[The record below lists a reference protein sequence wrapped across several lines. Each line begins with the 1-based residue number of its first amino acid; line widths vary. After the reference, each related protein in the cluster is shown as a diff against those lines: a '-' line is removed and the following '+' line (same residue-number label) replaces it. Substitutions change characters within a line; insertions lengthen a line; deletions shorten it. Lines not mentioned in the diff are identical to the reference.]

1 MSDNT
6 VFIPQG
12 GRASRNGA
20 FIPPLLLIPLIAYNL
35 FAFLFMG
42 GNPAGWSQQLLT
54 IPMVSGVSWS
64 LTAGDLILVVGLV
77 CLFFEVLKSTN
88 TGRNSVIEHMLS
100 VVVFVIFL
108 VEFLLVGAAAS
119 SVFFILMMMA
129 IVVRVRAVA
138 GHGPDLGFRC
148 ASGKEAGQITARR
161 LRSWP
166 RARMAT
172 PNIV

>member
-1 MSDNT
+1 LVERAMSDNT

-12 GRASRNGA
+12 GRGARNGA
-20 FIPPLLLIPLIAYNL
+20 FIPPLLLIPLIAYNF

-54 IPMVSGVSWS
+54 IPMVSGVAWS

-129 IVVRVRAVA
+129 IVDVVA
-138 GHGPDLGFRC
+138 GFTVSITG
-148 ASGKEAGQITARR
+148 AGRDVT
-161 LRSWP
+161 
-166 RARMAT
+166 MGG
-172 PNIV
+172 

>member
-1 MSDNT
+1 MSDPMY
-6 VFIPQG
+6 IPQG
-12 GRASRNGA
+12 RRAVRQGP
-20 FIPPLLLIPLIAYNL
+20 FIPPLLLIPLIAYNF

-42 GNPAGWSQQLLT
+42 GDPDGWHHELFT
-54 IPMVSGVSWS
+54 IPMVSGVPWS
-64 LTAGDLILVVGLV
+64 LTAGDLMLVIGLV

-129 IVVRVRAVA
+129 LVDVVA
-138 GHGPDLGFRC
+138 GFTVSITG
-148 ASGKEAGQITARR
+148 AGRDVSMQ
-161 LRSWP
+161 
-166 RARMAT
+166 
-172 PNIV
+172 